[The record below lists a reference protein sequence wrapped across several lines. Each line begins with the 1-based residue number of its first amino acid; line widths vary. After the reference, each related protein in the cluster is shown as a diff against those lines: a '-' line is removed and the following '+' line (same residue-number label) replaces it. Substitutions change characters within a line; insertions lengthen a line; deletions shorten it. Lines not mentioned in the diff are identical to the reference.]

1 MAKTKSPE
9 PEPTTEQF
17 DQQLEKL
24 KALVEKMEHG
34 GLTLDESLRLF
45 EEGITLSRNLF
56 KILNEAEGK
65 VEQLLATMERIPF
78 RGED

>member
-1 MAKTKSPE
+1 MAKHKIPE
-9 PEPTTEQF
+9 SETTAEQF

-45 EEGITLSRNLF
+45 EEGIILSRNLF
-56 KILNEAEGK
+56 KVLNEAEGK